1 MKYINF
7 LLLLTFINITAFSQV
22 NSDTLTNNDIIKMS
36 ESGLPSSIIISKIQ
50 VSIKKFDTSS
60 DALINLNKTK
70 VPVDVISE
78 MMKADKKKLNKKVNS
93 KFYFGILGGYGFA
106 SAKENANSISTI
118 NTSSTYTD
126 KSYSFGKGIN
136 TGIYFGTMLSKHLS
150 TELCASYLIGMK
162 SQYDSYNSTYSGTFG
177 FIKDTTTIKG
187 SMIRLIPAIKISIG
201 EKRFQL
207 YMKTGLII
215 GLRARVEEE
224 FIQITQSNNF
234 DYSINYEYK
243 GGTSFGFNGSLG
255 VNLKLAEKISLFAE
269 LSAYY
274 QNWAPKNRTT
284 TKFIINGVDVLQSMT
299 TYDKETEYSSN
310 VTTSST
316 SYGNPVVDSSK
327 PRQEIKVY
335 KPFSSTGF
343 NVGIQINFGK

>member
-1 MKYINF
+1 MKNINL
-7 LLLLTFINITAFSQV
+7 LLLLTFISITAFSQV

-93 KFYFGILGGYGFA
+93 KFYFGILGGYGFP
-106 SAKENANSISTI
+106 SAKKNANSINTT
-118 NTSSTYTD
+118 NTSSTLAD
-126 KSYSFGKGIN
+126 KSYSLGKGIN

-162 SQYDSYNSTYSGTFG
+162 SQYDFYNSSGTSG

-187 SMIRLIPAIKISIG
+187 RMIRLIPALKISIG

-215 GLRARVEEE
+215 GLGARVEEE
-224 FIQITQSNNF
+224 FIQITQYNTF

-284 TKFIINGVDVLQSMT
+284 TKYIINGVDVLPSLT
-299 TYDKETEYSSN
+299 TFDKETEYSSN
-310 VTTSST
+310 VTTSYDY
-316 SYGNPVVDSSK
+316 YGRPVDPSK
-327 PRQEIKVY
+327 PRQEIKVF

>member
-50 VSIKKFDTSS
+50 VSIKKFEISS
-60 DALINLNKTK
+60 DALINLNKSK
-70 VPVDVISE
+70 VAVDVIAE
-78 MMKADKKKLNKKVNS
+78 MMKDDKNNTAKKGNS
-93 KFYFGILGGYGFA
+93 KFYFGIVGGYGFP
-106 SAKENANSISTI
+106 SAKENAYSYNITR
-118 NTSSTYTD
+118 TSSTYTAR
-126 KSYSFGKGIN
+126 SYSFGKGIN
-136 TGIYFGTMLSKHLS
+136 TGIYFGNMLSKHLS

-162 SQYDSYNSTYSGTFG
+162 SQYDSYNDYYGSHLE
-177 FIKDTTTIKG
+177 TTLKG

-201 EKRFQL
+201 EKRLQL

-215 GLRARVEEE
+215 GLRTRVVEEYLS
-224 FIQITQSNNF
+224 TSPYNNGYNNYN
-234 DYSINYEYK
+234 YSYNYEYK

-255 VNLKLAEKISLFAE
+255 LNLKLAEKISLFAE
-269 LSAYY
+269 LSTYY

-284 TKFIINGVDVLQSMT
+284 TKYISNGVDFLPSMT

-316 SYGNPVVDSSK
+316 YYGNPVVDSSK